1 MVQVTHFSQQGTG
14 VVVKHLQRSQC
25 WRWLTLA
32 EVRRLHGVPESYYLG
47 EESKTRAGEVLGQG
61 VIVSFFQKIIA
72 RHAQSDFYSG
82 IRHVLS
88 F

>member
-1 MVQVTHFSQQGTG
+1 M
-14 VVVKHLQRSQC
+14 
-25 WRWLTLA
+25 TLA

-72 RHAQSDFYSG
+72 ATRNLGTRQIPKRATTTEDNPATTDVSQLGLAFG
-82 IRHVLS
+82 
-88 F
+88 